1 MSPDLTDILD
11 DCLTRMRQGYTLV
24 ECLALYPEYA
34 GELKPLL
41 ETAAAIYQVP
51 PLVPSPQAMAA
62 GRARLLRRA
71 AQLRLLRAAP
81 GPLARLGQ
89 FLSTLSLETFFPR
102 RLVPAAAAV
111 MACLLLIVFGMVPA
125 AADSLPDSPLY
136 PVKRVIEETQ
146 VALTFDPD
154 EQARLQVALA
164 ARRTEEIETQVN
176 QGRPL
181 PVSVL
186 ESVADQNQRAL
197 GAITRLPEDEA
208 TTLLRHFVAISSRQ
222 EMALEQVL
230 IVSPAQPAV
239 AQVLAATQA
248 NHQWAESVVNNPAIL
263 RRTPTPA
270 PPTAT
275 VAVLPPATTTQ
286 VPFSPTPTPPLD
298 KSPVIGVTPTLTP
311 TTIVEVKPTNTPSP
325 VPSLTATSPALPTP
339 TSTSVPTSTP
349 VVVRVRLE
357 GPIQAIEGNRWQV
370 SGQWMRLIANS
381 DLGGPYAAQV
391 GGWVELLAERWPDGS
406 LVVIWARITRPAGG
420 EPVEFQGVL
429 LNFTSAVWV
438 VSDQTVN
445 LNADTQINGTPALGY
460 RVTVKALRRLDGTL
474 IAQRLDIQ
482 GPDQEMVEFRGK
494 VLSWGAAGGRV
505 GGVDVIV
512 NANSLIPVMPAVG
525 NEVSVRGLRLG
536 DGRVLAARI
545 LILPPPD
552 VGQEQDIK
560 GVIRVIERTYWVISG
575 ITITVNSNT
584 LIDETQDVARVGA
597 TATARVR
604 RQADGSL
611 LALRIRI
618 GPISTGGPGGP
629 LPTST
634 PDKGTSPTAT
644 LTPLPSPTA
653 THLPVTPTSTSSV
666 EPSPTA
672 TSKGVQSNTPTPTP
686 TPIIAAQP
694 GGLTPSPVI
703 TPATATPTVAR

>member
-1 MSPDLTDILD
+1 MSPDLTNILD

-51 PLVPSPQAMAA
+51 PLLPSPQAMAA
-62 GRARLLRRA
+62 GRARLLQRA

-81 GPLARLGQ
+81 GPIARLGQ
-89 FLSTLSLETFFPR
+89 FLSSLSLETLFPR
-102 RLVPAAAAV
+102 RLVPAAAAI
-111 MACLLLIVFGMVPA
+111 MACLLLVVFGVMPA

-164 ARRTEEIETQVN
+164 ARRTDEIETQVN

-186 ESVADQNQRAL
+186 ELVADQNQRAL
-197 GAITRLPEDEA
+197 GAITRLPESEA

-263 RRTPTPA
+263 RRTATPV
-270 PPTAT
+270 PPTATPVT
-275 VAVLPPATTTQ
+275 VAVLPPATATPGLVVT
-286 VPFSPTPTPPLD
+286 PFTPSPTPRLD
-298 KSPVIGVTPTLTP
+298 KSPVMTPTPALTP
-311 TTIVEVKPTNTPSP
+311 TAVTEVKPTSTLPSS
-325 VPSLTATSPALPTP
+325 PSATVTSPALSTP

-349 VVVRVRLE
+349 AVVRVRLE

-370 SGQWMRLIANS
+370 SGQFVRLTANS
-381 DLGGPYAAQV
+381 DIGGLYVAQV

-445 LNADTQINGTPALGY
+445 LNAETQINGTPALGY
-460 RVTVKALRRLDGTL
+460 RVTVKALRRIDGTL

-494 VLSWGAAGGRV
+494 VLNWGPAGGRV
-505 GGVDVIV
+505 GGVEVIINV
-512 NANSLIPVMPAVG
+512 NSLIPVTPAIG

-560 GVIRVIERTYWVISG
+560 GVIRVMESTYWVISG

-604 RQADGSL
+604 RQSDGSL
-611 LALRIRI
+611 LALRIKI
-618 GPISTGGPGGP
+618 GPISTGNPGGP
-629 LPTST
+629 LATPI
-634 PDKGTSPTAT
+634 PDKSASPTAT
-644 LTPLPSPTA
+644 PTPFSSPTA
-653 THLPVTPTSTSSV
+653 TPRP
-666 EPSPTA
+666 A
-672 TSKGVQSNTPTPTP
+672 
-686 TPIIAAQP
+686 
-694 GGLTPSPVI
+694 TPSPSLTV
-703 TPATATPTVAR
+703 TATPVMPTQTPTVTARPAAPTQSPVAAPATTTPVVGRQ